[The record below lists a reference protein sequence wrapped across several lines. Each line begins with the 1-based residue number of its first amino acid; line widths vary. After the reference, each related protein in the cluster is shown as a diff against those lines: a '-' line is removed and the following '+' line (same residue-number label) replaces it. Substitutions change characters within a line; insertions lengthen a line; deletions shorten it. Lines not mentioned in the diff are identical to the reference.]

1 MPYAPSYGRGQNEIV
16 SPLIQTYI
24 YMQTSS
30 LILGIVIGVV
40 IATPFSWFIGRQR
53 SVLLSGKVQS
63 LEERNSALEKASL
76 ATSTIDQMLKPVQ
89 EALSE
94 LKNKSEDADRR
105 RSMAESM
112 LKTEMELVRERNES
126 LEVATRQI
134 ASAMGKGQTRGQY
147 GEMHSQKTMF

>member
-1 MPYAPSYGRGQNEIV
+1 
-16 SPLIQTYI
+16 
-24 YMQTSS
+24 MQTSS

-40 IATPFSWFIGRQR
+40 IATPFAWFIGRQR

-76 ATSTIDQMLKPVQ
+76 ATSTIDQLLNPVQ
-89 EALSE
+89 EALSD

-112 LKTEMELVRERNES
+112 LKTEME
-126 LEVATRQI
+126 
-134 ASAMGKGQTRGQY
+134 
-147 GEMHSQKTMF
+147 

>member
-1 MPYAPSYGRGQNEIV
+1 
-16 SPLIQTYI
+16 
-24 YMQTSS
+24 MQTSS

-40 IATPFSWFIGRQR
+40 IATPFAWFIGRQR

-112 LKTEMELVRERNES
+112 LKTEMELVRERNDS
-126 LEVATRQI
+126 
-134 ASAMGKGQTRGQY
+134 
-147 GEMHSQKTMF
+147 

>member
-1 MPYAPSYGRGQNEIV
+1 
-16 SPLIQTYI
+16 
-24 YMQTSS
+24 MQTSS

-40 IATPFSWFIGRQR
+40 IATPFAWFIGRQR

-112 LKTEMELVRERNES
+112 SRFQSRC
-126 LEVATRQI
+126 
-134 ASAMGKGQTRGQY
+134 
-147 GEMHSQKTMF
+147 

>member
-1 MPYAPSYGRGQNEIV
+1 
-16 SPLIQTYI
+16 
-24 YMQTSS
+24 MQTSS

-40 IATPFSWFIGRQR
+40 IATPFAWFIGRQR

-76 ATSTIDQMLKPVQ
+76 ASSTIDQMLKPVQ

-126 LEVATRQI
+126 LEVATIQGALNAKVVKI
-134 ASAMGKGQTRGQY
+134 MATCFNINEPVGLSVNCPKIK
-147 GEMHSQKTMF
+147 ETMK

>member
-1 MPYAPSYGRGQNEIV
+1 
-16 SPLIQTYI
+16 
-24 YMQTSS
+24 MQTSS

-40 IATPFSWFIGRQR
+40 IATPFAWFIGRQR

-112 LKTEMELVRERNES
+112 LKTEME
-126 LEVATRQI
+126 
-134 ASAMGKGQTRGQY
+134 
-147 GEMHSQKTMF
+147 

>member
-1 MPYAPSYGRGQNEIV
+1 
-16 SPLIQTYI
+16 
-24 YMQTSS
+24 MQTSS

-40 IATPFSWFIGRQR
+40 VATPFAWFIGRQR

-76 ATSTIDQMLKPVQ
+76 ASSTIDQMLKPVQ

-94 LKNKSEDADRR
+94 LKTKSEDADRR

-112 LKTEMELVRERNES
+112 LKTEMELVRERND
-126 LEVATRQI
+126 L
-134 ASAMGKGQTRGQY
+134 
-147 GEMHSQKTMF
+147 